1 MLNIKAISQF
11 VIIFFL
17 FFTNSYS
24 IEKVAFINIDLVIKR
39 SNIGI
44 VMLTKIETLNN
55 QNIEKLKIKQ
65 SELKDLEDEIK
76 KKQNIASK
84 DEINKELDTLKKKI
98 KQYNEEK
105 DILVSEFK
113 NFKKKELD
121 LIMDKINPIV
131 QKYMKDNS
139 IELLFDSKNV
149 YIGDKK
155 SDLTEIIINEINAT
169 FK

>member
-11 VIIFFL
+11 VIIFF
-17 FFTNSYS
+17 FIFTNSYS

>member
-1 MLNIKAISQF
+1 
-11 VIIFFL
+11 
-17 FFTNSYS
+17 
-24 IEKVAFINIDLVIKR
+24 
-39 SNIGI
+39 
-44 VMLTKIETLNN
+44 MLTKIETLNN

-76 KKQNIASK
+76 KKQNIVSK